1 MHFPGNIVLII
12 IGCVKVGGV
21 SRVYE
26 LNHDWGRFDVSLSTD
41 PTARLTLWSTLFGGL
56 FLGMGMLGAN
66 QPCMQRTCT
75 LENLN
80 KARWSAVIGATM
92 MTVFTFMSTIVG
104 CVIFAYYTSF
114 GCDPVESGQVSSGN
128 QILPYYIMDVL
139 AYPGLPGL
147 LFSSLF
153 SGSLSSLSSSI
164 NSMSAVMWKD
174 VLEPYFKHWTESRK
188 TLCNKF
194 LTCFFG
200 LCCLASSFVMLFIGG
215 SLVAIAAS
223 VLGAVLGPLL
233 GVFLLA
239 VLVPFSNW
247 IGALIGGITSAFVNL
262 WMLFGLVATRTQVTR
277 LPAPT
282 YGCSI
287 PETAN
292 ATAEFQTDTVSYTP
306 SSLLNSTI
314 SSNVPFEDDG
324 GFLHWLYSISFI
336 WYPLIGVILSMTF
349 GIIVSLLTGYTKMKD
364 IDPDLVASYV
374 YCGNEEKRKIGY
386 TWTHDM
392 NPEKKYQSVEVRQ
405 NNVYNHTQLEPN
417 HWNKKQIISSS

>member
-1 MHFPGNIVLII
+1 M
-12 IGCVKVGGV
+12 KVGGV

-26 LNHDWGRFDVSLSTD
+26 LNNQWGRFDVSLSAD

-66 QPCMQRTCT
+66 QPCMQRTST
-75 LENLN
+75 LQNLTL
-80 KARWSAVIGATM
+80 ARWSAVIGATM

-114 GCDPVESGQVSSGN
+114 ACDPVESGQVSSGN

-174 VLEPYFKHWTESRK
+174 ILEPYFKHWTEARK
-188 TLCNKF
+188 TLCNKI
-194 LTCFFG
+194 LTLFFG
-200 LCCLASSFVMLFIGG
+200 LCCLASSFVMLFVGG

-233 GVFLLA
+233 GVFFLA
-239 VLVPFSNW
+239 ALVPFCNW
-247 IGALIGGITSAFVNL
+247 KGALVGGIVSAFVNL

-282 YGCSI
+282 YGCSLPVEI
-287 PETAN
+287 
-292 ATAEFQTDTVSYTP
+292 
-306 SSLLNSTI
+306 NSTDGILSVFTSI
-314 SSNVPFEDDG
+314 SVFNTTITDDIIMGEDES
-324 GFLHWLYSISFI
+324 FIRWLYSISFI

-349 GIIVSLLTGYTKMKD
+349 GIIFSLLTGYTKTED
-364 IDPDLVASYV
+364 VDPDLVASYI
-374 YCGNEEKRKIGY
+374 YCGSVVNE
-386 TWTHDM
+386 T
-392 NPEKKYQSVEVRQ
+392 KYQSVEIKENEIFV
-405 NNVYNHTQLEPN
+405 HTQLELN
-417 HWNKKQIISSS
+417 HWNQKQMISSM

>member
-1 MHFPGNIVLII
+1 
-12 IGCVKVGGV
+12 
-21 SRVYE
+21 
-26 LNHDWGRFDVSLSTD
+26 
-41 PTARLTLWSTLFGGL
+41 
-56 FLGMGMLGAN
+56 
-66 QPCMQRTCT
+66 
-75 LENLN
+75 
-80 KARWSAVIGATM
+80 M

-104 CVIFAYYTSF
+104 FVIFAYNTSF
-114 GCDPVESGQVSSGN
+114 GCDPVQSGQVSSGN

-174 VLEPYFKHWTESRK
+174 VLEPHFKHWTESRK

-194 LTCFFG
+194 LTMFFG
-200 LCCLASSFVMLFIGG
+200 LCCLASSFVMFVGG

-233 GVFLLA
+233 GVFFLA
-239 VLVPFSNW
+239 ALVPFCNW
-247 IGALIGGITSAFVNL
+247 IGALIGGIISAMVNL

-282 YGCSI
+282 FGFQLLE
-287 PETAN
+287 PEK
-292 ATAEFQTDTVSYTP
+292 ATSPFITDPISYTP
-306 SSLLNSTI
+306 SAFFNVTP
-314 SSNVPFEDDG
+314 SNDIVDDGG

-349 GIIVSLLTGYTKMKD
+349 GIIFSLLSGYTKWKD

-374 YCGNEEKRKIGY
+374 YCGNEENRLDDY
-386 TWTHDM
+386 TWTKDIY
-392 NPEKKYQSVEVRQ
+392 PEKKYQHVEVAE
-405 NNVYNHTQLEPN
+405 NNVCSHTQLEPN
-417 HWNKKQIISSS
+417 DWRKRQTVSSL

>member
-1 MHFPGNIVLII
+1 MII

-21 SRVYE
+21 SKVYE
-26 LNHDWGRFDVSLSTD
+26 LNNQWGRFDVSLSAN

-75 LENLN
+75 LKNLTQ
-80 KARWSAVIGATM
+80 ARWSAVIGASM
-92 MTVFTFMSTIVG
+92 ITVFTSMSTIVG
-104 CVIFAYYTSF
+104 CVIFAYYSSF
-114 GCDPVESGQVSSGN
+114 SCDPVESGQVSSGN

-174 VLEPYFKHWTESRK
+174 ILEPYFKHWTESRK

-194 LTCFFG
+194 LTMFFG
-200 LCCLASSFVMLFIGG
+200 LCCLASSFVMLFVGG

-233 GVFLLA
+233 GVFFLA
-239 VLVPFSNW
+239 ALVPFCNW
-247 IGALIGGITSAFVNL
+247 KGALVGGIISAFVNL

-282 YGCSI
+282 YGC
-287 PETAN
+287 PLPD
-292 ATAEFQTDTVSYTP
+292 AT
-306 SSLLNSTI
+306 NSTSGILSVPTSTSLFDTTVAEGI
-314 SSNVPFEDDG
+314 SREEDES
-324 GFLHWLYSISFI
+324 FLLWLYSISFI

-349 GIIVSLLTGYTKMKD
+349 GIIFSLLTGYTKSED
-364 IDPDLVASYV
+364 VDPDLVASYV
-374 YCGNEEKRKIGY
+374 FCGSEVTEG
-386 TWTHDM
+386 
-392 NPEKKYQSVEVRQ
+392 EYQSVKIKENKIFV
-405 NNVYNHTQLEPN
+405 HTQLEPN
-417 HWNKKQIISSS
+417 HWSKKQMISSM

>member
-1 MHFPGNIVLII
+1 M
-12 IGCVKVGGV
+12 KVGGI

-26 LNHDWGRFDVSLSTD
+26 LNNQWGRFDVSLSAD

-75 LENLN
+75 LQNLTL
-80 KARWSAVIGATM
+80 ARWSAVIGATM

-114 GCDPVESGQVSSGN
+114 ACDPVESGQVSSGN

-174 VLEPYFKHWTESRK
+174 ILEPYFKHWTEARK
-188 TLCNKF
+188 TLCNKV
-194 LTCFFG
+194 LTLFFG
-200 LCCLASSFVMLFIGG
+200 LCCLASSFVMLFVGG

-233 GVFLLA
+233 GVFFLA
-239 VLVPFSNW
+239 ALVPFSNW
-247 IGALIGGITSAFVNL
+247 KGALVGGIISAFVNL

-282 YGCSI
+282 YGCSL
-287 PETAN
+287 PVET
-292 ATAEFQTDTVSYTP
+292 
-306 SSLLNSTI
+306 NSTDGMLSVPTSI
-314 SSNVPFEDDG
+314 SVFNTTVTDVIIMGEDES
-324 GFLHWLYSISFI
+324 FLHWLYSISFI

-349 GIIVSLLTGYTKMKD
+349 GIIFSLLTGYTKTED
-364 IDPDLVASYV
+364 VDPDLVASYV
-374 YCGNEEKRKIGY
+374 YCGSVVNES
-386 TWTHDM
+386 
-392 NPEKKYQSVEVRQ
+392 KYQSVEIKENKIFV
-405 NNVYNHTQLEPN
+405 HTQLEPN
-417 HWNKKQIISSS
+417 HWNQKQMISSI